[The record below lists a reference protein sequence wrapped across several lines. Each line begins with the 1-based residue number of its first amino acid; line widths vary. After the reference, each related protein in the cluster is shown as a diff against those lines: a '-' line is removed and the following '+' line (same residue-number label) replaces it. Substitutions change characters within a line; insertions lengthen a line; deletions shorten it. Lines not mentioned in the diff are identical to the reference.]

1 MYVCVCVCVYIY
13 IYTHTHIPDC
23 VTTIFDLPLVPNNT
37 ASETFVHKS
46 GAVRNADWIFIIG
59 VPAWR

>member
-1 MYVCVCVCVYIY
+1 MYLYI
-13 IYTHTHIPDC
+13 HILDC
-23 VTTIFDLPLVPNNT
+23 VKTIFELPLVPNNT

-46 GAVRNADWIFIIG
+46 GAVRSADWIFIIG